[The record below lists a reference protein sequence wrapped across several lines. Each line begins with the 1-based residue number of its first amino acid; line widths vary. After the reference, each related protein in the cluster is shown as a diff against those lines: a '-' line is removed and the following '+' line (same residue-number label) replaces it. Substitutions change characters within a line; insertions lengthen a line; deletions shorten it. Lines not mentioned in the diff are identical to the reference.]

1 MDNLEERLNSI
12 LSNPESL
19 SQLSHLAEGILG
31 NSGENNCDTKNDSSN
46 DGGLGFDLATVA
58 RLQGMLGNLREDS
71 EDSRL
76 LLALKPY
83 LKEKRKAKVDE
94 TVKLMKLM
102 KLAPL
107 LKDIKL

>member
-12 LSNPESL
+12 LSDPEGL
-19 SQLSHLAEGILG
+19 SELSELAKGILG
-31 NSGENNCDTKNDSSN
+31 NSGERSSAEKNDSGD
-46 DGGLGFDLATVA
+46 DGGFGIDLATVT
-58 RLQGMLGNLREDS
+58 RLGGMLGNLRNDS

-83 LKEKRKAKVDE
+83 LKDKRKEKVDE